1 MISDGSWRRHHLEPG
16 GKRECGSVMELHSPF
31 LSDFTP
37 KRFFGLRAIARRLPP
52 RRTCTIIAAMN
63 GVHDMGGMDGF
74 GPVVPEKN
82 EPVFHAE
89 WERRMFGLVLPLVR
103 ATQSSFDEF
112 RHAIERIPPAQYL
125 ASSYYERWLAAAESL
140 LVERGVVTREELLA
154 KEDASI
160 DPALIANAVPA
171 RGPAAVKD
179 KSLKKPPRAR
189 FVKGDRVRGRNLN
202 PSGHTRL
209 PRYVRG
215 KSGVVARDWGVF
227 DFADTKAHRAGAKP
241 QHCYSVAFDAREL
254 WGKSAN
260 SRERVY
266 IDLWEDYLEPIATKS
281 KSKSQKRKRATRSKR
296 VKP

>member
-1 MISDGSWRRHHLEPG
+1 MVG
-16 GKRECGSVMELHSPF
+16 LHCPF

-37 KRFFGLRAIARRLPP
+37 KRSDNASSRDACP
-52 RRTCTIIAAMN
+52 RRQTCTIIAAMN

-89 WERRMFGLVLPLVR
+89 WERRMYGLVMFVTR
-103 ATQSSFDEF
+103 ATKSAFDEF

-266 IDLWEDYLEPIATKS
+266 IDLWEDYLEVIATKS
-281 KSKSQKRKRATRSKR
+281 KPKSKPQKPKRTTRRKKS
-296 VKP
+296 

>member
-1 MISDGSWRRHHLEPG
+1 MSRS
-16 GKRECGSVMELHSPF
+16 
-31 LSDFTP
+31 FTP
-37 KRFFGLRAIARRLPP
+37 SGNGECSDWCCPWYARLKAPS
-52 RRTCTIIAAMN
+52 MN
-63 GVHDMGGMDGF
+63 SVT
-74 GPVVPEKN
+74 P
-82 EPVFHAE
+82 
-89 WERRMFGLVLPLVR
+89 
-103 ATQSSFDEF
+103 
-112 RHAIERIPPAQYL
+112 IERIPPAQYL
-125 ASSYYERWLAAAESL
+125 ASSYYERWLAAAETL

-171 RGPAAVKD
+171 RGPTPVKD

-215 KSGVVARDWGVF
+215 KSGVIARDWGVF

-266 IDLWEDYLEPIATKS
+266 IDLWEDYLEPVAT
-281 KSKSQKRKRATRSKR
+281 KSKSQKRKRVDALEKELSHEWRSSQY
-296 VKP
+296 

>member
-1 MISDGSWRRHHLEPG
+1 
-16 GKRECGSVMELHSPF
+16 
-31 LSDFTP
+31 
-37 KRFFGLRAIARRLPP
+37 
-52 RRTCTIIAAMN
+52 MN

-82 EPVFHAE
+82 EPVFHAD
-89 WERRMFGLVLPLVR
+89 WERRMYGLVMFVTR
-103 ATQSSFDEF
+103 ATQSSLDEF

-140 LVERGVVTREELLA
+140 LVEHGVVRREELLA
-154 KEDASI
+154 KENASI
-160 DPALIANAVPA
+160 DPALIASAVPA
-171 RGPAAVKD
+171 RGPTPVKD
-179 KSLKKPPRAR
+179 KSLKKPPPAR

-215 KSGVVARDWGVF
+215 KSGVIARDWGVF
-227 DFADTKAHRAGAKP
+227 VYPDTNAHRAGTKP

-260 SRERVY
+260 RRERVY

-281 KSKSQKRKRATRSKR
+281 KSKPQIRNRVTRRKR
-296 VKP
+296 VKS

>member
-1 MISDGSWRRHHLEPG
+1 MTWAGWTVSGRSSR
-16 GKRECGSVMELHSPF
+16 
-31 LSDFTP
+31 
-37 KRFFGLRAIARRLPP
+37 
-52 RRTCTIIAAMN
+52 
-63 GVHDMGGMDGF
+63 
-74 GPVVPEKN
+74 EKN

-89 WERRMFGLVLPLVR
+89 WEQRMYGLVMLVIR
-103 ATQSSFDEF
+103 ATQSSLDEF

-140 LVERGVVTREELLA
+140 LVEHGVVTREELLA

-171 RGPAAVKD
+171 RGPTPVKD

-215 KSGVVARDWGVF
+215 KSGVIARDWGVF
-227 DFADTKAHRAGAKP
+227 VYPDTNAHRAGTKP

-260 SRERVY
+260 SARAGLHRSVGRLPGADRHE
-266 IDLWEDYLEPIATKS
+266 IEIAKA
-281 KSKSQKRKRATRSKR
+281 QTRDAHEKE
-296 VKP
+296 